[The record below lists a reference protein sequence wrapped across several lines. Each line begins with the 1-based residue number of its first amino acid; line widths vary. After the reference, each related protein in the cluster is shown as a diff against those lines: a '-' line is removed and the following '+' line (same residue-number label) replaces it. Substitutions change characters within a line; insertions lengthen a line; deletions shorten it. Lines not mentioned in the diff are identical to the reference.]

1 MIRFTTGGSTRNTEN
16 FLQRIIHGDLYSK
29 LETYGRLGVDRLRQ
43 ATPIES
49 SLTADSWEY
58 EIEEKNG
65 SYTLW
70 WLNTNEIDGFNVAVG
85 LQYGHG
91 TGAGG
96 WVAGYDYINPA
107 LKPILDKL
115 ADEVW
120 KEVQKA

>member
-91 TGAGG
+91 TGTGG